1 MTTTGQVLRI
11 EEINF
16 IRCLILFSD
25 KSVAEFYIL
34 FDFED
39 FVFTHLPLVTFV
51 FLVSSTDSN
60 NFKKIPV
67 LVIFCP
73 SVSFEEIKRFKC
85 THKEVIV
92 EVIEVLN

>member
-34 FDFED
+34 FDFKIL
-39 FVFTHLPLVTFV
+39 FLRICPLSR
-51 FLVSSTDSN
+51 LSSL
-60 NFKKIPV
+60 FPRIQKIPV
-67 LVIFCP
+67 LIHR
-73 SVSFEEIKRFKC
+73 SRLKRKRDSN
-85 THKEVIV
+85 
-92 EVIEVLN
+92 VLVRKSL